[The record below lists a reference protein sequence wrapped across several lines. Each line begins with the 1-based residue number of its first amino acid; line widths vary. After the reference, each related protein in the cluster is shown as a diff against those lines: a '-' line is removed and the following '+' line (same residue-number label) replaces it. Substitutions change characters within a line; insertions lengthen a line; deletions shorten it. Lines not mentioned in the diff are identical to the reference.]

1 MKLFELDKL
10 YDFNLIDGDCMV
22 LEQEHHLN
30 RIRYL
35 PKDSTLLTYHP
46 EQQFNEIMSP
56 DFYIEL
62 KNGNVIEAEIS
73 I

>member
-10 YDFNLIDGDCMV
+10 YDFSLIDVDCMV

-35 PKDSTLLTYHP
+35 PKDSVLLTYHP
-46 EQQFNEIMSP
+46 EQQFNEIMCP
-56 DFYIEL
+56 DLYIEL
-62 KNGNVIEAEIS
+62 KNGNVIEAKIS